1 MTRIAKTVWPSI
13 ALLMSISSAV
23 SAADDSESF
32 VTEWGHPDLQGVWN
46 FSSEIPLER
55 PAQYGTREFLTA
67 EEIDEIKARLAAEA
81 EEGAVIEADSDVASR
96 GAPGTDERFVYGY
109 DHFWYEMASIADT
122 VRTSQI
128 VYPEDGRLPALV
140 EGAPV
145 GVSGFLEDAVGERPV
160 RTGSGGIGK
169 DGPED
174 RGLPER
180 CIIGMNALPPYRPSR
195 YNNNLQI
202 IQNRDHVVII
212 SEMIHNARMIP
223 LEDRPP
229 LPDHIEQWTG
239 DSRGYWDG
247 DTLVIETRNFSYYT
261 ASFRSYGTGK
271 EKVLTERITRTDYDT
286 LEYQWTLEDPATFT
300 DKVTAILPMA
310 KVAGQ
315 LYEYA
320 CQEGN
325 YGLMNILRGAR
336 EEEKRAALQ

>member
-1 MTRIAKTVWPSI
+1 MIQKQAK
-13 ALLMSISSAV
+13 LLSLLLLGTSLSTLLVAQ
-23 SAADDSESF
+23 DNDSLR
-32 VTEWGHPDLQGVWN
+32 TEWGHPDLQGVWN
-46 FSSEIPLER
+46 FSSEIPFER
-55 PAQYGTREFLTA
+55 PEQFGTREFLTDQ
-67 EEIDEIKARLAAEA
+67 EIADIKARLEAEA
-81 EEGAVIEADSDVASR
+81 EEGSVVEADADVANRS
-96 GAPGTDERFVYGY
+96 APDTDERFVYGY

-128 VYPEDGRLPALV
+128 IYPENGRMPALV

-145 GVSGFLEDAVGERPV
+145 GVSGFLEDAPGERPV

-202 IQNRDHVVII
+202 IQNRDHVVIV

-223 LEDRPP
+223 LYEKPN
-229 LPDHIEQWTG
+229 LPEHIEQWTG

-247 DTLVIETRNFSYYT
+247 DTLVVETRNFSFYT
-261 ASFRSYGTGK
+261 ASLRSYGTGK
-271 EKVLTERITRTDYDT
+271 EKFLTERFTRSDYDT
-286 LEYQWTLEDPATFT
+286 LDYEWTLEDPATFT
-300 DKVTAILPMA
+300 DKITAVLPMA

-336 EEEKRAALQ
+336 EEERRAAMQR